1 MPVEPP
7 TLLHICARNR
17 TQPQLHLPIYA
28 IPPYLHP
35 HVWSSFPDTLQIT
48 WGAPV
53 AAGCNLEVTVEKLKL
68 AAHQRPFY
76 EEQ

>member
-1 MPVEPP
+1 MPVQHP
-7 TLLHICARNR
+7 TLLHICARNI
-17 TQPQLHLPIYA
+17 TQHQLYLPMYA